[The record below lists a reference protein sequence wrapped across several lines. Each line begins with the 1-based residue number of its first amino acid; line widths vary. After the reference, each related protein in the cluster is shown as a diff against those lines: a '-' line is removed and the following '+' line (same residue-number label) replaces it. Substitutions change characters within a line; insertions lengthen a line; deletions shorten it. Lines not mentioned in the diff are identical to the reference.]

1 MHSTDILLIGGDTAF
16 MEEFGRAI
24 NAPHTLRHVPDEKIH
39 QYAFNESRPGLILYR
54 PNRLVTNTYDW
65 CSYLKK
71 CPETVEVPVVVL
83 SDVSDPEDKLQ
94 AFSAGAIDYL
104 VAPFIP
110 LELQTRVLSILA
122 LQKARREVGYHY
134 TALRAKAKELFLAKI
149 VFLKGMAGLAETR
162 DPETGDHLLR
172 VQYYMKTLCRCL
184 HRQKAAGYA
193 ALDAKQ
199 VADICRAA
207 ILHDIGKVGVRDHIL
222 LKEGPL
228 TPEEFELM
236 KMHTLYGERIIQSLR
251 RGRGQGEDFFL
262 KHAKDIAGGHHE
274 YWNGGGY
281 PRGLSGEAIPLSARL
296 MAVADVYDSIISP
309 RVYKP
314 ARSHAYAL
322 EFIMD
327 NSGIRFD
334 PAIVEAFFCQHKT
347 FNSIANRFVAP
358 PA

>member
-1 MHSTDILLIGGDTAF
+1 M
-16 MEEFGRAI
+16 
-24 NAPHTLRHVPDEKIH
+24 
-39 QYAFNESRPGLILYR
+39 
-54 PNRLVTNTYDW
+54 
-65 CSYLKK
+65 
-71 CPETVEVPVVVL
+71 
-83 SDVSDPEDKLQ
+83 
-94 AFSAGAIDYL
+94 
-104 VAPFIP
+104 
-110 LELQTRVLSILA
+110 
-122 LQKARREVGYHY
+122 
-134 TALRAKAKELFLAKI
+134 ALRVKAKELFSAKI

-172 VQYYMKTLCRCL
+172 VQHYMKTLCSHLR
-184 HRQKAAGYA
+184 RQRIIGYA
-193 ALDAKQ
+193 GLNTKQ

-236 KMHTLYGERIIQSLR
+236 KLHTLYGERIIQSLR
-251 RGRGQGEDFFL
+251 RGRGQGEDLFL
-262 KHAKDIAGGHHE
+262 QHAEDIAGGHHE

-314 ARSHAYAL
+314 ARSHTYAL

-327 NSGIRFD
+327 NRGTQFD